1 MSKIEEFHQA
11 LNTASRIA
19 EAVCRSLGRDRSD
32 NDKHT
37 ARCQF
42 RKIENDTWTP
52 MLLAVDMSYGY
63 YGSSSGYSATSKEMG
78 EYLAKA
84 INKHMEEIC
93 ALTNIEQGQLWRESL
108 EKRAAEDAF
117 SLHLVHPG
125 KQREPG
131 DFWSFCSAQ

>member
-84 INKHMEEIC
+84 INKHM
-93 ALTNIEQGQLWRESL
+93 ATLLDDAAAMAKADA
-108 EKRAAEDAF
+108 EKARKAAEDEAKAV
-117 SLHLVHPG
+117 LE
-125 KQREPG
+125 QT
-131 DFWSFCSAQ
+131 AA